1 MTTRSR
7 RPSAYQPRPATLP
20 PGTHFRRPVA
30 EPADAGTESESW
42 SWSPVVT
49 GEEPP
54 EQLIEQ
60 SVVVADPPADVGT
73 GAELELEPGRDG

>member
-20 PGTHFRRPVA
+20 PGTHFRRPGAVP
-30 EPADAGTESESW
+30 PADAGFEIESESE

-54 EQLIEQ
+54 
-60 SVVVADPPADVGT
+60 V
-73 GAELELEPGRDG
+73 